1 MGNFHFNYNN
11 KSVNKEYLD
20 SEKPFI
26 KEPNIKLSVYNNEN
40 SNNFSPVKQDLLKK
54 KQIVELEYTEETN
67 NYMKL
72 IVFLKEKIGPEKTNL
87 LIKAVNFTNNDTIRF
102 SLDNNYEQTK
112 KILGSDYDNVVNL
125 IRQIIMKVENNESNL
140 NHEEI
145 KKNDFVKKHKKTQSL
160 GSLNFKQKI

>member
-26 KEPNIKLSVYNNEN
+26 KEPNNKLSGYNNEN
-40 SNNFSPVKQDLLKK
+40 NNNFSPINKKLVKKN
-54 KQIVELEYTEETN
+54 QIVELEYTEETN

-125 IRQIIMKVENNESNL
+125 IRQIIMKVENNEN
-140 NHEEI
+140 NHI
-145 KKNDFVKKHKKTQSL
+145 PHDVKKDDFVKKHKKTQSL
-160 GSLNFKQKI
+160 GSMNFKQKI